1 MNILL
6 EYEYLTLQVK
16 NKIEEKLRNVD
27 KDSKLEFKNE
37 ACENSKNYANWTSNI
52 HWKSHK
58 VFTYETFNMHYYIV
72 NFIMKPLLVII

>member
-16 NKIEEKLRNVD
+16 NKIKEKLRNLD
-27 KDSKLEFKNE
+27 EDSKLEFKNE
-37 ACENSKNYANWTSNI
+37 ACEYSKNYANLTSNI

-72 NFIMKPLLVII
+72 NFVMKPFLFII

>member
-16 NKIEEKLRNVD
+16 NKIKEMLRNLD
-27 KDSKLEFKNE
+27 EDSKLEFKNE
-37 ACENSKNYANWTSNI
+37 ACENSNNYANLTSKI

-58 VFTYETFNMHYYIV
+58 YLP
-72 NFIMKPLLVII
+72 MKLLTCITI